1 MRKSV
6 LNADCG
12 HDLVVRSGR
21 EIRAKTLKPPV
32 ITADASFTDD
42 LTRQATDYAEKMI
55 GYARE
60 ALPVNLNFLQSCWC
74 PLLLMPAF
82 KPPSKKTPPD
92 GRISSLSGVA
102 K

>member
-1 MRKSV
+1 VKSV
-6 LNADCG
+6 LNADCS

-42 LTRQATDYAEKMI
+42 LTRQATDYAEKS

-60 ALPVNLNFLQSCWC
+60 ALQVNLNFSSI
-74 PLLLMPAF
+74 LLVSAF
-82 KPPSKKTPPD
+82 IDAS
-92 GRISSLSGVA
+92 I
-102 K
+102 